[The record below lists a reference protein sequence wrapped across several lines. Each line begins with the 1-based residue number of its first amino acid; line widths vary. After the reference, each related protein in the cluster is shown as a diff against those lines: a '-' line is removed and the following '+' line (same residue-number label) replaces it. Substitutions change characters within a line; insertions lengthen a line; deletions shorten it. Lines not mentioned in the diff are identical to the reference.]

1 MLLLF
6 DVFEV
11 KNGIR
16 ARRFNKFIEDIITSL
31 TKEKYEAISN
41 KHNLIP
47 YGDTP
52 WKKAMVGG
60 SDDHSGFFIA
70 RSYTVTPEGKTLKD
84 FISSIRRHTTW
95 AEGKDGDALTLA
107 HNIYGIGY
115 KFYTERIQSGKNN
128 SMPFV
133 KYLLNRFFKNKTGT
147 YFFR

>member
-60 SDDHSGFFIA
+60 SDDRGFYCQIVYSDSG
-70 RSYTVTPEGKTLKD
+70 GKTLK
-84 FISSIRRHTTW
+84 ISYH
-95 AEGKDGDALTLA
+95 
-107 HNIYGIGY
+107 
-115 KFYTERIQSGKNN
+115 
-128 SMPFV
+128 P
-133 KYLLNRFFKNKTGT
+133 
-147 YFFR
+147 